1 MPLKTRLTERLGI
14 RYPILNAT
22 MGGTAGGALAA
33 AVLAIANP
41 ERLKPRFPQ
50 SERPRTGLSK
60 SSASVHASGDCGIQT
75 DSPRLLVSYM
85 RNVVLGR

>member
-41 ERLKPRFPQ
+41 N
-50 SERPRTGLSK
+50 
-60 SSASVHASGDCGIQT
+60 D
-75 DSPRLLVSYM
+75 
-85 RNVVLGR
+85 